1 MTRKNANSTAAEADV
16 EALKKEIET
25 LKQDLLRLTETVGK
39 VGESKLKESVD
50 EVKEKIV
57 SQIPPEQLE
66 QLEAAKVQ
74 GEEALEAIKR
84 QQKEHPVGT
93 LLVAAGIGFLLG
105 KVLGGRD

>member
-1 MTRKNANSTAAEADV
+1 MTRKTANSTAAEADV

-66 QLEAAKVQ
+66 AAKVQ

-105 KVLGGRD
+105 KVLGGRDL